1 MKTCSVIK
9 PILAISLAAACH
21 WAQAQAFDAVRLF
34 GKPTGDGEGSVGAA
48 VVAAHQYMGS
58 DERRTMLLP
67 VLDYRWTNGWFVGT
81 SNGLGYLFD
90 SAPNVQYGLRLT
102 ADFGRSE
109 SRSTVLAGM
118 GDISARPEVG
128 AFFNYFPTREAFLTS
143 SLRYGAG
150 NDRKG
155 LQFDLGAGYAVQ
167 LAPQWRAAAGV
178 AATFA
183 NREMMQEFFGVTAAQ
198 AVSSANAPYTP
209 GAGVR
214 DVRANV
220 SLNYFINPVWTLTGA
235 LTVSA
240 LQGDARNSPLVRER
254 TSTNGVLALSYR
266 F

>member
-9 PILAISLAAACH
+9 PILAISFAAACH

-34 GKPTGDGEGSVGAA
+34 GTPTGDGEGSVGA
-48 VVAAHQYMGS
+48 VVIAGHQYMGS
-58 DERRTMLLP
+58 DERRTMVLP
-67 VLDYRWTNGWFVGT
+67 GLDYRWTNGWFVGT
-81 SNGLGYLFD
+81 GNGLGYLFD

-102 ADFGRSE
+102 ADLGRSE

-128 AFFNYFPTREAFLTS
+128 AFFNYFPTRDVFLTS

-167 LAPQWRAAAGV
+167 LAPQWRTAVGV
-178 AATFA
+178 AATLV
-183 NREMMQEFFGVTAAQ
+183 NREMMQEFFGVTSAQ
-198 AVSSANAPYTP
+198 AVSSANPLYTP
-209 GAGVR
+209 GAGMR
-214 DVRANV
+214 DARANA
-220 SLNYFINPVWTLTGA
+220 SLNYFITPEWTLTGA